1 VFARGLVAS
10 FADSAGK
17 ALAEITTGLAQG
29 DLGLVERAAHTLV
42 GSSAN
47 LGATRLQA
55 MAAAMEESARKRDG
69 AAVAKSLSG
78 AQRCLDAVR
87 KALESE
93 IQGGLASDQT
103 ERS

>member
-1 VFARGLVAS
+1 
-10 FADSAGK
+10 
-17 ALAEITTGLAQG
+17 
-29 DLGLVERAAHTLV
+29 VERAAHTLT

-55 MAAAMEESARKRDG
+55 MAAAMEQSARKRDG

-78 AQRCLDAVR
+78 AQDRLDAVR

-93 IQGGLASDQT
+93 IQGGLSSDPT
-103 ERS
+103 KRS